1 MLCAGPRSPPP
12 HQLEMASLAA
22 RACLR
27 APNALLG
34 MSRGM
39 ASKPEFQIPTSE
51 QGMQSAAKVAG
62 IGLAVMAGVTV
73 GLEVIKMG
81 YYWAGKCPHPWSGG
95 H

>member
-1 MLCAGPRSPPP
+1 
-12 HQLEMASLAA
+12 MASLAA
-22 RACLR
+22 RVCLR
-27 APNALLG
+27 APGALPGMSRG

-62 IGLAVMAGVTV
+62 IGLAVMASVTV